1 MNNTDIEEVSVSS
14 PDHNP
19 VAPESAAQDAAFPSP
34 GSQLRAA
41 REAKG
46 LTQAQ
51 VTAEINLAQRHVQ
64 ALEEDRYDALPGSTY
79 VRGYIR
85 QYAQLLG
92 LDPAPLIAHVERLL
106 PATVVAS
113 PIEAHLRGGHAP
125 SHPAPALGQVVRK
138 PVRLPA
144 LPGNLTPARLLPVA
158 IAGVLIVG
166 AIFWHG
172 EEAPEV
178 PQLDD
183 TMTLDIDAEMAGAQ
197 PTGNE
202 LPPLV
207 EPAPAAAEAVPAAPV
222 QDAASAPTETA
233 PATAPAPVPPVM
245 PAAPVAPAA
254 PATAPAT
261 TPAAAPAAVPAR
273 PVAAVPAATP
283 AAPSAAAATSAPAK
297 PEAPAAPRSE
307 SLSFNFTG
315 KSWISVR
322 DATGQELV
330 YGLKNAG
337 QTVNVTGQAPFSI
350 NIGNVN
356 VTTLSRNGKPVS
368 LKPYTRGEIASFRL
382 NP

>member
-1 MNNTDIEEVSVSS
+1 MNNTDIEEVAVSS
-14 PDHNP
+14 ADQNP
-19 VAPESAAQDAAFPSP
+19 AAPNLAAQGSALPSP
-34 GSQLRAA
+34 GGQLRAA

-46 LTQAQ
+46 MTQAQ
-51 VTAEINLAQRHVQ
+51 VTAEINLSPRHLQ
-64 ALEEDRYDALPGSTY
+64 ALEDDRYDVLPGTTY
-79 VRGYIR
+79 VRGYVR

-92 LDPAPLIAHVERLL
+92 LDAAPLIAQIERLL
-106 PATVVAS
+106 PSTVVAS
-113 PIEAHLRGGHAP
+113 PIESHLRGGHAP
-125 SHPAPALGQVVRK
+125 AHAASAGQAARK
-138 PVRLPA
+138 SLRLPD
-144 LPGNLTPARLLPVA
+144 NLTAAKLVPVA

-172 EEAPEV
+172 DDAQEL
-178 PQLDD
+178 PQIDD
-183 TMTLDIDAEMAGAQ
+183 TMTLDIDADMAGAQ
-197 PTGNE
+197 PAANE

-207 EPAPAAAEAVPAAPV
+207 EPAPVPAPAEPAVAAPASEEVAVPAAPV
-222 QDAASAPTETA
+222 ASAN
-233 PATAPAPVPPVM
+233 PATPAP
-245 PAAPVAPAA
+245 PAAVVPVKPAET
-254 PATAPAT
+254 TAQP
-261 TPAAAPAAVPAR
+261 APAAVAAR
-273 PVAAVPAATP
+273 PADAAPAATP
-283 AAPSAAAATSAPAK
+283 AAPGVTAPSTSV
-297 PEAPAAPRSE
+297 APRSE
-307 SLSFNFTG
+307 SLSFSFSG